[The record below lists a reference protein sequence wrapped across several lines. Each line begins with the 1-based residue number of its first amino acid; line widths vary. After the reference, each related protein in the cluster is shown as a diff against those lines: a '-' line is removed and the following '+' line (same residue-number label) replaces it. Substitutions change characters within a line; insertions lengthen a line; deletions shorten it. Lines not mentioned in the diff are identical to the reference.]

1 MKTYLYILLWSLCIG
16 FGLYML
22 IVGHKD
28 LGRTALTMANGI
40 VFIILGTTKLI
51 GMKLKSKQ
59 KQHQNEH
66 KTSL

>member
-1 MKTYLYILLWSLCIG
+1 MKTYLSILLWSIFIG

-28 LGRTALTMANGI
+28 LGRTALTIANGI

-51 GMKLKSKQ
+51 EINLKSK
-59 KQHQNEH
+59 KGT
-66 KTSL
+66 TSK